1 MVLDINEIKSHPNKK
16 LLRHVEGVRKNVELL
31 THLKLADLVAIF
43 HDLGKINPNF
53 QAKLNPMM
61 NMGNGYANHAYL
73 SAYVFFCVFGG
84 SLENQKKLKHFLKW
98 NRELNKND
106 IIAIAVLIAKHHGNL
121 PDFEPKDHNG
131 TGAVIL
137 SKDENNE
144 LFSFLNTI
152 ELPVSEYVRSFMEVD
167 DFAQFVKN
175 PKVQETYLK
184 RAVFKEVDNRFPL
197 DFFLD
202 FQFAFSAVIQAD
214 KADAANFDNF
224 IERQQNELHSFCA
237 HFKVQLENYLLRLKQ
252 DSELNKLR
260 TRIREEAV
268 SNLIN
273 QISVKRVFE
282 LTAPTGSGK
291 TLMLLSLASEI
302 INRTGAKRIIY
313 GLPFLSITEQVEAEV
328 LKIFKGQEN
337 YIQRIDSKSENSRFE
352 SLQQKLDD
360 NPESE
365 IIEELN
371 LLEFQENIFGYP
383 FVITTFVRFFET
395 LLSNRN
401 SELLKLPN
409 FSNSIFLLDEIQSLP
424 PRLYGFFVAYLTKF
438 CEKFNSY
445 AIISTATQ
453 PNFSLPD
460 GNDDAKK
467 FFSDYEKPIPL
478 LPLSYFENELFNRY
492 CIDIEKEEI
501 SLCGLKERILSKNSS
516 ALVILNTIDDTKEL
530 YKLLQDDLDNSE
542 LLLLNT
548 HFTPQHRKLKI
559 YLAKRRLRDKK
570 RIIVISTQ
578 LIEAGVDVDFP
589 VLFRDFATV
598 SSIVQSAGRCNR
610 NGRLEAKGEV
620 YLFTLIN
627 RNKIRSELIYR
638 GFDKD
643 LLRFTKESFHKV
655 PINNYQEKELLPIQQ
670 EFFNRIQSEW
680 HFAKHWKKNNQDP
693 RKPDFDF
700 LKDIRQCMFE
710 KIGKFQLI
718 DKLDFG
724 EEFQFY
730 VPKRANDENFEIL
743 LNKQEELLG
752 LYKAKSDFSVIK
764 RKKKEIE
771 IHLKRMSNQIVQIR
785 LRSSFQREYLRGS
798 DDNYFSLCK
807 INFNNYSFEKG
818 VDLKQ
823 DECLI

>member
-1 MVLDINEIKSHPNKK
+1 
-16 LLRHVEGVRKNVELL
+16 
-31 THLKLADLVAIF
+31 
-43 HDLGKINPNF
+43 
-53 QAKLNPMM
+53 
-61 NMGNGYANHAYL
+61 
-73 SAYVFFCVFGG
+73 
-84 SLENQKKLKHFLKW
+84 
-98 NRELNKND
+98 
-106 IIAIAVLIAKHHGNL
+106 
-121 PDFEPKDHNG
+121 
-131 TGAVIL
+131 
-137 SKDENNE
+137 
-144 LFSFLNTI
+144 
-152 ELPVSEYVRSFMEVD
+152 
-167 DFAQFVKN
+167 
-175 PKVQETYLK
+175 
-184 RAVFKEVDNRFPL
+184 
-197 DFFLD
+197 
-202 FQFAFSAVIQAD
+202 
-214 KADAANFDNF
+214 
-224 IERQQNELHSFCA
+224 
-237 HFKVQLENYLLRLKQ
+237 
-252 DSELNKLR
+252 
-260 TRIREEAV
+260 
-268 SNLIN
+268 
-273 QISVKRVFE
+273 
-282 LTAPTGSGK
+282 
-291 TLMLLSLASEI
+291 MLLSLASEI

-360 NPESE
+360 NPEPE

-371 LLEFQENIFGYP
+371 LLEFQENTFGYP

-409 FSNSIFLLDEIQSLP
+409 FSNCIFLLDEIQSLP

-492 CIDIEKEEI
+492 CIDIQKEEI
-501 SLCGLKERILSKNSS
+501 SLCGLKKKILSENSS

-530 YKLLQDDLDNSE
+530 FKLLQNDLDSSE

-559 YLAKRRLRDKK
+559 YLAKRRLREKK

-610 NGRLEAKGEV
+610 NGRLEAKGKV
-620 YLFTLIN
+620 YLFTLRN
-627 RNKIRSELIYR
+627 RNRIRSKLIYH

-643 LLRFTKESFHKV
+643 LLRFTKESFERV

-718 DKLDFG
+718 DKLNFG

-730 VPKRANDENFEIL
+730 VPQRANDENFEIL

-752 LYKAKSDFSVIK
+752 LYKAKSDFSIIK

-771 IHLKRMSNQIVQIR
+771 THLKRMSNQIVQIR
-785 LRSSFQREYLRGS
+785 LKDSSQREYLRGS
-798 DDNYFSLCK
+798 DDNYFSLYK

-818 VDLKQ
+818 VDLKEN
-823 DECLI
+823 ECLI